1 MTTRRSFI
9 SSILAAATPP
19 GFVRAGVLMP
29 VAPVLVTR
37 QQAFDWFM
45 DRMNN
50 EWRAEQ
56 VRLMSPFERWAL
68 VDSRVVVT
76 EIPMSEVYAAR

>member
-1 MTTRRSFI
+1 MTTRRSFMAG
-9 SSILAAATPP
+9 ILAAATPP

-29 VAPVLVTR
+29 VAPLIVTR

-45 DRMNN
+45 DQMNN

-56 VRLMSPFERWAL
+56 VRLMSPFQRWAF
-68 VDSRVVVT
+68 VDSRLIVT
-76 EIPMSEVYAAR
+76 EIPMSEVYA

>member
-1 MTTRRSFI
+1 MTTRRSFMAG
-9 SSILAAATPP
+9 ILAAATPP

-29 VAPVLVTR
+29 VAPLIVTR

-45 DRMNN
+45 EQVNN

-56 VRLMSPFERWAL
+56 VRLMSPFQRWAF
-68 VDSRVVVT
+68 VDSRLIVT